1 MDYQKKPLLR
11 LFLFRHLF
19 LLLLTGYWLIF
30 GWAQFGNGR
39 MKKIKVGIVGGTG
52 YTGVELLRL
61 LAIHPGVELS
71 VITSRG
77 EAGLPV
83 ADMFPSLRGY
93 VDLPFSDPATV
104 DLGSCDLVFFATPN
118 GIAMQQTRELLAK
131 GVRVIDLAADF
142 RIKDIPTWE
151 KWYGMTH
158 ACPELVADA
167 VYGLPEINRDKIK
180 AAQLVANPGCYP
192 TAVQLGFMPLLE
204 AGVVDINYLIADAKS
219 GVSGAGRKAEVH
231 TLFAEAGD
239 NFKAYG
245 VAGHRHLPE
254 ISQGLGLM
262 AGHKVGLTFVP
273 HLTPLIRGIH
283 ATLYA
288 RLTKDVD
295 LQALFEQ
302 RYADERFVDV
312 LPKGAHP
319 ETRSVRGSNQCRI
332 AVHQPQGSD
341 TVVVLSVIDN
351 LVKGAAGQAV
361 QNMNIMFGLPETQG
375 LQVVPL
381 LP

>member
-1 MDYQKKPLLR
+1 MQK
-11 LFLFRHLF
+11 
-19 LLLLTGYWLIF
+19 
-30 GWAQFGNGR
+30 N
-39 MKKIKVGIVGGTG
+39 KIKVGIVGGTG

-61 LAIHPGVELS
+61 LARHPNAELAC
-71 VITSRG
+71 ITSRG
-77 EAGLPV
+77 EAGQRV
-83 ADMFPSLRGY
+83 SDMFPSLRGH
-93 VDLPFSDPATV
+93 VDLLFTDPAQA
-104 DLGSCDLVFFATPN
+104 DLKSCDVVFFATPN
-118 GIAMQQTRELLAK
+118 GIAMQQTRDLLEA

-142 RIKDIPTWE
+142 RIMDVAVWE

-158 ACPELVADA
+158 ACPDLVAEA
-167 VYGLPEINRDKIK
+167 VYGLPEVNRMQI
-180 AAQLVANPGCYP
+180 ASARLVANPGCYP
-192 TAVQLGFMPLLE
+192 TAVQLGFLPLLK
-204 AGVVDINYLIADAKS
+204 AGVVDESSLIADAKS
-219 GVSGAGRKAEVH
+219 GVSGAGRKAETH
-231 TLFAEAGD
+231 ILFAEAGD

-262 AGHKVGLTFVP
+262 GGKPVKLTFVP

-295 LQALFEQ
+295 LQQLFEQ
-302 RYADERFVDV
+302 QYQSERFVDV
-312 LPKGAHP
+312 LPAGSHP

-332 AVHQPQGSD
+332 AVHRPQGGD

-361 QNMNIMFGLPETQG
+361 QNMNIMFGFSETLG
-375 LQVVPL
+375 LEQVPL